1 MSQQDSLK
9 IIIVGDIYT
18 GKTNILNRY
27 IYDSFTNSYKLRKGA
42 TYDLKKIELDYSE
55 INLSIYDISGIEKF
69 GNMTKLYYKSASCAF
84 IVVDVN
90 NKKTLL
96 NALEWKKDIDSKVQ
110 FPNIEIPIPIILLV
124 NKIDECEDKLNK
136 YCGKTFEEMDNFC
149 KQNSFETWF
158 GVSAKKNINIDLAFD
173 TLVQSALNYKKEID
187 EIELLA
193 TFSFLDKFP
202 NPFEKFN
209 TFLLT

>member
-1 MSQQDSLK
+1 MSDNIHFK
-9 IIIVGDIYT
+9 IIIVGDIFT
-18 GKTNILNRY
+18 GKTNILNCY
-27 IYDSFTNSYKLRKGA
+27 IYKSFTNSYKLRNGV

-69 GNMTKLYYKSASCAF
+69 GDMTELYYKSASCAF

-90 NKKTLL
+90 NEKSLL
-96 NALEWKKDIDSKVQ
+96 NALEWKKDIDSKVR
-110 FPNIEIPIPIILLV
+110 FPGTENLIPIILLV
-124 NKIDECEDKLNK
+124 NKIDEYKDK
-136 YCGKTFEEMDNFC
+136 YCGKTFEEMDIFC
-149 KQNSFETWF
+149 KQNGFEEWID
-158 GVSAKKNINIDLAFD
+158 VSAKKNINIDLAFNN
-173 TLVQSALNYKKEID
+173 LVQSALNYKKEID

-193 TFSFLDKFP
+193 TFSFLDKFS